1 MNSFS
6 HTNDNT
12 PWWQVELVST
22 STVQQIKM
30 ENRFCGDAND
40 QTGCLC
46 RLSRAKLSL
55 LDDLGLVVAE
65 QNIDDT
71 CGELT
76 VTLKF
81 DNTFAC
87 SGETP
92 SPTPSVAVAVPKA
105 RYLKLH
111 SITGSPIHV
120 FEIEVYSTE
129 GINVALGKPATQSS
143 SLNSFIASNAVDGNT
158 QSFMHT
164 NDSSPMWGVDLG
176 SLISVKSVRIA
187 NRYCGDPTD
196 PNDCLC
202 RLSHSVLSLFDDQGN
217 FVAMT
222 NTGNTCDKLEWS
234 YSFSDFGSSSACT
247 ILS

>member
-22 STVQQIKM
+22 STIQQIKI

-55 LDDLGLVVAE
+55 LDDRGLVVAE

-87 SGETP
+87 SGEVRHCP
-92 SPTPSVAVAVPKA
+92 MLNG
-105 RYLKLH
+105 YLAKLDACDFPPPYH
-111 SITGSPIHV
+111 QILIDS
-120 FEIEVYSTE
+120 
-129 GINVALGKPATQSS
+129 KP
-143 SLNSFIASNAVDGNT
+143 NSFR
-158 QSFMHT
+158 
-164 NDSSPMWGVDLG
+164 G
-176 SLISVKSVRIA
+176 SCCS
-187 NRYCGDPTD
+187 
-196 PNDCLC
+196 
-202 RLSHSVLSLFDDQGN
+202 QG
-217 FVAMT
+217 
-222 NTGNTCDKLEWS
+222 
-234 YSFSDFGSSSACT
+234 
-247 ILS
+247 

>member
-1 MNSFS
+1 
-6 HTNDNT
+6 
-12 PWWQVELVST
+12 L
-22 STVQQIKM
+22 
-30 ENRFCGDAND
+30 
-40 QTGCLC
+40 
-46 RLSRAKLSL
+46 
-55 LDDLGLVVAE
+55 
-65 QNIDDT
+65 
-71 CGELT
+71 
-76 VTLKF
+76 
-81 DNTFAC
+81 
-87 SGETP
+87 
-92 SPTPSVAVAVPKA
+92 
-105 RYLKLH
+105 
-111 SITGSPIHV
+111 PIHV

-143 SLNSFIASNAVDGNT
+143 TLSSFVASNAVDGNT
-158 QSFMHT
+158 NSFMHT
-164 NDSSPMWGVDLG
+164 NDSSPMWSIDLG